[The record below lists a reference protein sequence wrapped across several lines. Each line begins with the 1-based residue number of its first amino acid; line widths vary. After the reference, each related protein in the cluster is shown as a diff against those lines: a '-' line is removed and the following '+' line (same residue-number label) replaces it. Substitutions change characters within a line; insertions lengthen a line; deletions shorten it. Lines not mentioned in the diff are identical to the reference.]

1 MNGFED
7 ELKKRILGIVPHVV
21 VSSPQSSFND
31 WQTIQQQLLSLPL
44 VSHVTPIIE
53 SEALVLSDKGLQ
65 GVIMQGI
72 IPELEQHNLV
82 NSHLTS
88 GNLTVLNDRAY
99 AVVIG
104 QSLARKLDV
113 RIGEKINLVL
123 PNKTRFTPMGRVPM
137 QRSFTIADVFNVG
150 SPVDNSAVYVH
161 SHYAAKMMREKE
173 GSVSALRIYLTDAF
187 SVGLFIKQLPIA
199 FAAFDILPW
208 SESQGALFAAVGME
222 KNMMWLM
229 LSLIIAVAAFNIIS
243 ALVMV
248 VINKQG
254 EIAILQTFGMNRAN
268 VFKIFITQGMIN
280 GLWGVFLGIIIGVLL
295 TFNLNELLSVM
306 GISILGTGMSD
317 NSLPIDFQLRDIMT
331 IIFSSLSMS
340 LLATLYPAYRAS
352 LTQPAEV
359 LRHE

>member
-1 MNGFED
+1 
-7 ELKKRILGIVPHVV
+7 
-21 VSSPQSSFND
+21 
-31 WQTIQQQLLSLPL
+31 
-44 VSHVTPIIE
+44 
-53 SEALVLSDKGLQ
+53 
-65 GVIMQGI
+65 
-72 IPELEQHNLV
+72 
-82 NSHLTS
+82 
-88 GNLTVLNDRAY
+88 
-99 AVVIG
+99 
-104 QSLARKLDV
+104 
-113 RIGEKINLVL
+113 
-123 PNKTRFTPMGRVPM
+123 MGRVPM

-280 GLWGVFLGIIIGVLL
+280 GLWGVFLGSIIGVLL

>member
-1 MNGFED
+1 
-7 ELKKRILGIVPHVV
+7 
-21 VSSPQSSFND
+21 
-31 WQTIQQQLLSLPL
+31 
-44 VSHVTPIIE
+44 
-53 SEALVLSDKGLQ
+53 
-65 GVIMQGI
+65 
-72 IPELEQHNLV
+72 
-82 NSHLTS
+82 
-88 GNLTVLNDRAY
+88 
-99 AVVIG
+99 
-104 QSLARKLDV
+104 
-113 RIGEKINLVL
+113 
-123 PNKTRFTPMGRVPM
+123 
-137 QRSFTIADVFNVG
+137 
-150 SPVDNSAVYVH
+150 
-161 SHYAAKMMREKE
+161 
-173 GSVSALRIYLTDAF
+173 
-187 SVGLFIKQLPIA
+187 
-199 FAAFDILPW
+199 
-208 SESQGALFAAVGME
+208 ME

-280 GLWGVFLGIIIGVLL
+280 GLWGVFLGSIFGVLL

-317 NSLPIDFQLRDIMT
+317 NSLPIDFQLKDIMT
-331 IIFSSLSMS
+331 IIISSLSMS